1 MINGQLKSKID
12 KLWEEFWTGGITNP
26 LTVIEQITFLMYAR
40 LLDMNE
46 TSDEKKALRTNQS
59 FKHRF
64 NEEQQHIRWK
74 NLKHI
79 ESADVLMTT
88 IRDQLFP
95 YFKSTAGGNSLFA
108 EFMKDAQLM
117 VQKPSLLVK
126 AVAMVDE
133 LPLDNG
139 DTKGDLYEYLL
150 SKLTT
155 AGINGQFRT
164 PRHIIRAMVEV
175 LDPVATD
182 RICDP
187 ACGTAGFLS
196 VAYEFM
202 LQKYSS
208 AAGTHSETIINEKGE
223 AETQTLYS
231 GDLLAQ
237 HRHHVDTDMFYGF
250 DFDATMLRIAA
261 MNLVMHGVAEPD
273 IHYQDT
279 LSQRFTENHPHAA
292 KEGFDIVLANPP
304 FKGSLDEE
312 DVAPELLRMVK
323 TKKTELLFVALIL
336 RMLKIGGRA
345 AVIVP
350 DGVLFGSSNAH
361 QQLREELIERNQLE
375 AIISLPSGVF
385 KPYAG
390 VSTAIIIFTKGGQT
404 ERVMFYDLAA
414 DGFSLDDK
422 RTPIA
427 NNDLPDAI
435 SQWRAYQQLVVN
447 NANSEAIEQQF
458 GDKTQK
464 AFVVDKA
471 DIASQKYDLSIN
483 RYKKVEYL
491 EESYAPP
498 REILRELKAL
508 EEGILVDLE
517 ELEAMLESQPIQE
530 RNGIPLLKPSASS
543 RTVTT
548 ESVNAFND
556 E

>member
-237 HRHHVDTDMFYGF
+237 HRHHVDTDMFHGF

-279 LSQRFTENHPHAA
+279 LSQRFTENHPNAA